1 MITAQSL
8 LVASQEI
15 PIERVE
21 GTGIR
26 SSALLRVVAAA
37 LAVAAHPIDVIAAG
51 GVRLAGQH
59 AAIGKQPHAEHV
71 GLHHP
76 VVAINEH
83 AVKPSG
89 EGLGIEAGDQAVV
102 G

>member
-1 MITAQSL
+1 MIAAQTL
-8 LVASQEI
+8 LVPSQEI
-15 PIERVE
+15 PIKGIEWA
-21 GTGIR
+21 GIR
-26 SSALLRVVAAA
+26 TSALLGVVAAA

-59 AAIGKQPHAEHV
+59 AAIGKHPHAEHV

-76 VVAINEH
+76 VVAVNEH
-83 AVKPSG
+83 AVKPGG